1 MVENRLRNADN
12 VFESLTTVISRTLL
26 ANVFEFRPKFVRL
39 HDGLGSQCSQRLFE
53 DQIDVCL
60 V

>member
-1 MVENRLRNADN
+1 M
-12 VFESLTTVISRTLL
+12 SRTIL
-26 ANVFEFRPKFVRL
+26 ANLFEFRPKFVRL
-39 HDGLGSQCSQRLFE
+39 HDGLGSQGSQRRFE